1 MAEPPRAA
9 DPELV
14 GIENAILDLLVRVE
28 DRHLD
33 EMGLDKGIMKL
44 VTAGEQEAILDHVLN
59 RDGEV
64 LQPEIEAGG
73 SCANVLRAASLLG
86 VATSY
91 SSAVAADD
99 TGRLFERG
107 LNASRVRN
115 RLAHID
121 GVTGTS
127 VVLVTPDG
135 ERTMNTHLGVCRQYR
150 PEHVPEDD
158 IRRSRIFFTTG
169 YIWDTP
175 NQIDAIEHAIAV
187 ARRAGARLAIDLAD
201 PFAVGRSRDHLM
213 RHKEHGFDILF
224 ANAEEARMMTGLGP
238 EAAARELARTIEVVA
253 GQGRCT
259 RRLGAPGRR
268 SPPCSRP
275 PGRRRRH
282 DRRRRLLRRRFPSTA
297 CCGTC
302 RSAPAA
308 RSESPWRRIR
318 SRTWA
323 SSCRPTSGNG
333 WWRSNSGRPRR
344 SNDRREAMNRNIAC
358 IVVALAAPATV
369 TAQETNPHRAA
380 PHRQPAQR
388 RHGRVCHRTAV
399 WPPTC

>member
-1 MAEPPRAA
+1 MVVAPPRAA

-44 VTAGEQEAILDHVLN
+44 VTAEEQEAILDHVLN
-59 RDGEV
+59 REGEV

-253 GQGRCT
+253 VKDGVRGAWV
-259 RRLGAPGRR
+259 RRGDEVHHVPAHRVDVVDTTGAGD
-268 SPPCSRP
+268 CFAA
-275 PGRRRRH
+275 GFLYG
-282 DRRRRLLRRRFPSTA
+282 LLRDLPIRT
-297 CCGTC
+297 CCEVGI
-302 RSAPAA
+302 AMAA
-308 RSESPWRRIR
+308 DTITHLGVKLSPDIR
-318 SRTWA
+318 ERL
-323 SSCRPTSGNG
+323 
-333 WWRSNSGRPRR
+333 
-344 SNDRREAMNRNIAC
+344 
-358 IVVALAAPATV
+358 VALEQRQAA
-369 TAQETNPHRAA
+369 
-380 PHRQPAQR
+380 
-388 RHGRVCHRTAV
+388 AV
-399 WPPTC
+399 Q

>member
-1 MAEPPRAA
+1 M
-9 DPELV
+9 
-14 GIENAILDLLVRVE
+14 
-28 DRHLD
+28 
-33 EMGLDKGIMKL
+33 
-44 VTAGEQEAILDHVLN
+44 
-59 RDGEV
+59 
-64 LQPEIEAGG
+64 
-73 SCANVLRAASLLG
+73 
-86 VATSY
+86 ATSY

-169 YIWDTP
+169 YIWTP
-175 NQIDAIEHAIAV
+175 RTRSTRSNTRSRSPAAPAPGWPSISPT
-187 ARRAGARLAIDLAD
+187 RSRS
-201 PFAVGRSRDHLM
+201 GRSRDHLM

-253 GQGRCT
+253 VKGRCP

-268 SPPCSRP
+268 SPPCVPAHRVDVVDTT
-275 PGRRRRH
+275 GAG
-282 DRRRRLLRRRFPSTA
+282 DCFAAGFLYGLLRDLPIRT
-297 CCGTC
+297 CCEVGI
-302 RSAPAA
+302 AMAA
-308 RSESPWRRIR
+308 DTITHLGVKLSPDIR
-318 SRTWA
+318 ERL
-323 SSCRPTSGNG
+323 
-333 WWRSNSGRPRR
+333 
-344 SNDRREAMNRNIAC
+344 
-358 IVVALAAPATV
+358 VALEQRQAA
-369 TAQETNPHRAA
+369 
-380 PHRQPAQR
+380 
-388 RHGRVCHRTAV
+388 AV
-399 WPPTC
+399 Q

>member
-1 MAEPPRAA
+1 MAPPLRAA

-44 VTAGEQEAILDHVLN
+44 VTAEEQEAILDHVLK

-86 VATSY
+86 VAASY
-91 SSAVAADD
+91 SSAVAGDD

-107 LNASRVRN
+107 LDASRVRN
-115 RLAHID
+115 RLARID

-150 PEHVPEDD
+150 PEHVPADD

-175 NQIDAIEHAIAV
+175 NQIDAIEHAIEV
-187 ARRAGARLAIDLAD
+187 ARGAGVRLAIDLAD
-201 PFAVGRSRDHLM
+201 PFAVGRSRDHLL
-213 RHKEHGFDILF
+213 RHRERGFDILF
-224 ANAEEARMMTGLGP
+224 ANAEEARMMTGRGP
-238 EAAARELARTIEVVA
+238 EAAAAELSETIDVVAVKDGVRGAWVRRGDEVHHVPAHRVDVVDTTGAGDCFAAGFLYGLLRELPIRTCCEVGIAMAADTITHLGVKLSPDIRERLAAIE
-253 GQGRCT
+253 R
-259 RRLGAPGRR
+259 APERE
-268 SPPCSRP
+268 
-275 PGRRRRH
+275 RRRQQRQQ
-282 DRRRRLLRRRFPSTA
+282 
-297 CCGTC
+297 
-302 RSAPAA
+302 AA
-308 RSESPWRRIR
+308 
-318 SRTWA
+318 
-323 SSCRPTSGNG
+323 
-333 WWRSNSGRPRR
+333 
-344 SNDRREAMNRNIAC
+344 
-358 IVVALAAPATV
+358 
-369 TAQETNPHRAA
+369 Q
-380 PHRQPAQR
+380 
-388 RHGRVCHRTAV
+388 
-399 WPPTC
+399 

>member
-1 MAEPPRAA
+1 MAGPPRDT

-44 VTAGEQEAILDHVLN
+44 VTAEEQEAILDHVLN
-59 RDGEV
+59 RDGEI

-86 VATSY
+86 VDASY
-91 SSAVAADD
+91 SSAVAGDD

-115 RLAHID
+115 RLARID

-135 ERTMNTHLGVCRQYR
+135 ERTMNTHLGVCRKYR

-175 NQIDAIEHAIAV
+175 NQIDAIEHAIEV
-187 ARRAGARLAIDLAD
+187 ARAAGAKLAIDVAD
-201 PFAVGRSRDHLM
+201 PFAVRRSRDHLM

-238 EAAARELARTIEVVA
+238 QAAASELAKTIEVVA
-253 GQGRCT
+253 VKDGVRGAWV
-259 RRLGAPGRR
+259 RRGDEVHRVPAHQVEVVDTTGAGD
-268 SPPCSRP
+268 CFAA
-275 PGRRRRH
+275 GFLYG
-282 DRRRRLLRRRFPSTA
+282 LLRGLPIRTCCEIGIAMAADTITHLGVKLSPDIRARLTA
-297 CCGTC
+297 I
-302 RSAPAA
+302 
-308 RSESPWRRIR
+308 E
-318 SRTWA
+318 
-323 SSCRPTSGNG
+323 
-333 WWRSNSGRPRR
+333 
-344 SNDRREAMNRNIAC
+344 
-358 IVVALAAPATV
+358 
-369 TAQETNPHRAA
+369 Q
-380 PHRQPAQR
+380 RQA
-388 RHGRVCHRTAV
+388 TAV
-399 WPPTC
+399 H

>member
-1 MAEPPRAA
+1 MAKPPRAGAGPKGA

-44 VTAGEQEAILDHVLN
+44 VDAEEQEAILDHVLN
-59 RDGEV
+59 RDGEL

-86 VATSY
+86 VDASY
-91 SSAVAADD
+91 SSAVAGDD

-115 RLAHID
+115 RLARID

-150 PEHVPEDD
+150 PEHVPEED

-175 NQIDAIEHAIAV
+175 NQIEAIEHAIEV
-187 ARRAGARLAIDLAD
+187 ARGAGARLAIDLAD

-238 EAAARELARTIEVVA
+238 EAAARELAKTIEVVA
-253 GQGRCT
+253 VKDGVRGAWVRRGDEVHRVPAHRVDVVDTTGAGDCFAAGFLYGLLRDLPIRT
-259 RRLGAPGRR
+259 CCEIGIAMAADTITHLGVKLSPDIRERLGAR
-268 SPPCSRP
+268 
-275 PGRRRRH
+275 
-282 DRRRRLLRRRFPSTA
+282 
-297 CCGTC
+297 
-302 RSAPAA
+302 AA
-308 RSESPWRRIR
+308 EHSE
-318 SRTWA
+318 A
-323 SSCRPTSGNG
+323 SSATLGPGEVGAGAKHGACDRFGGSGG
-333 WWRSNSGRPRR
+333 
-344 SNDRREAMNRNIAC
+344 D
-358 IVVALAAPATV
+358 
-369 TAQETNPHRAA
+369 
-380 PHRQPAQR
+380 
-388 RHGRVCHRTAV
+388 RTAAMTGER
-399 WPPTC
+399 P